1 MAAHYC
7 CMMKKRSGLS
17 SKMLKNFDWHPNLT
31 RVNPLE
37 RSNPTPRALKMKGY
51 VKIYFKSLQPWSKKM
66 LSHGLLRWFVKQLR
80 YFSLFLI
87 KGMKNVKD
95 TSFKIDFIILQSFII
110 SYYLLFIIS
119 KINNKS
125 IINCNIVL

>member
-1 MAAHYC
+1 
-7 CMMKKRSGLS
+7 
-17 SKMLKNFDWHPNLT
+17 
-31 RVNPLE
+31 
-37 RSNPTPRALKMKGY
+37 
-51 VKIYFKSLQPWSKKM
+51 M

-110 SYYLLFIIS
+110 SYYLLFIIYYFQD
-119 KINNKS
+119 
-125 IINCNIVL
+125 